1 MQDEHNSKLV
11 FMYSCTLKSHL
22 LGCYYK
28 IKREAQLFSVIRFH
42 EQIIQ
47 EQLLY

>member
-1 MQDEHNSKLV
+1 MQNEHNSKLL
-11 FMYSCTLKSHL
+11 FMYYCTLKSHL
-22 LGCYYK
+22 LGCYK